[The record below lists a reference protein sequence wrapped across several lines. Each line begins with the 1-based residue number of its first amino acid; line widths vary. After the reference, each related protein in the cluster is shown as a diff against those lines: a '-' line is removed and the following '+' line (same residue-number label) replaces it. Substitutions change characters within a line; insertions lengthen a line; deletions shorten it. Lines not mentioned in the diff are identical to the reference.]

1 MKNVQLIVAAA
12 VATVGIAA
20 WAAFAPVEG
29 TRFLLMSSHQSD
41 EGTPPNLIGSNQ
53 DEGMPPNLD
62 KGSLGVPP
70 NMAFHRQDE
79 GTPPN
84 LIAFHR
90 EDEGTPPNLI
100 G

>member
-20 WAAFAPVEG
+20 SAAFAPASE
-29 TRFLLMSSHQSD
+29 TRFLMMSSHQSD

-62 KGSLGVPP
+62 KGALGVPS

-90 EDEGTPPNLI
+90 QDEGTPPNLI